1 MESYATA
8 QEVYAGGLLFARLG
22 AIIML
27 IPGLGESYVPPRIR
41 MAMAFSM
48 AVLLYPVV
56 GASVPAM
63 PATVSGLAGAVIKE
77 VLIGMMIGGILR
89 LFMSSLAACGEIV
102 SIQTTLSFAQ
112 TANPTQASP
121 STTLG
126 TFLGL
131 IGILLIM
138 TTNLHHMF
146 LDAIVRSY
154 TLFPFGRAV
163 QVADAGQLA
172 VQTVGK
178 SFALGLQL
186 AAPVVVFSLVFN
198 IATGLVGRVMP
209 QFQIFFV
216 ATPLMVLLGLSI
228 FALSLGAI
236 GMTWVDRYRELLAV
250 FGSPS

>member
-27 IPGLGESYVPPRIR
+27 IPGLGESFVPPRIR